1 MAEQELGVDLPE
13 LFIDLLKVQNGGYT
27 KGFAYPMTIETS
39 WSKNHIPL
47 YELFGID
54 LYHGPGNS
62 SNILYSTYMIEEWG
76 LPEKQVLLSGDGHWW
91 ITLDYRKSTIPSVN
105 WIDCECSED
114 IHVANNFTDFIRID
128 FVYLPT
134 YSPNLNLIERL
145 WHFMRVK
152 ILNST
157 YYEKSSEFK
166 SAIVS
171 FLGGIKLYKEELRS
185 LLTLNFRTVGGT
197 SVHLSQTSS

>member
-1 MAEQELGVDLPE
+1 MYFNLYQFWDSNSTSNSRLTNKSIKMAEQKLGVDLPE
-13 LFIDLLKVQNGGYT
+13 LYIDLLKVQNGGYT

-114 IHVANNFTDFIRID
+114 IHVANNFTDFINGL
-128 FVYLPT
+128 V
-134 YSPNLNLIERL
+134 
-145 WHFMRVK
+145 
-152 ILNST
+152 
-157 YYEKSSEFK
+157 SEEAF
-166 SAIVS
+166 AD
-171 FLGGIKLYKEELRS
+171 
-185 LLTLNFRTVGGT
+185 
-197 SVHLSQTSS
+197 